1 MFDNKVHNWC
11 CFSDVEQKFPDMW
24 TDKKQ
29 AAKAKDYCKRQ
40 YEKIEQVIPVI
51 ANLSKRPDISDE
63 LKEALSIALD
73 CMGET
78 EGIYQDYGRAVGR
91 PQEE

>member
-1 MFDNKVHNWC
+1 
-11 CFSDVEQKFPDMW
+11 MW
-24 TDKKQ
+24 TDEKQ
-29 AAKAKDYCKRQ
+29 AAEAKGYFKRQ
-40 YEKIEQVIPVI
+40 YDKIEQAIPVI
-51 ANLSKRPDISDE
+51 ADLSKRPDISDE

>member
-1 MFDNKVHNWC
+1 M
-11 CFSDVEQKFPDMW
+11 
-24 TDKKQ
+24 Q
-29 AAKAKDYCKRQ
+29 AAEAKDYCKRL
-40 YEKIEQVIPVI
+40 YDKIEQAIPVI
-51 ANLSKRPDISDE
+51 SEISKSPDISVE